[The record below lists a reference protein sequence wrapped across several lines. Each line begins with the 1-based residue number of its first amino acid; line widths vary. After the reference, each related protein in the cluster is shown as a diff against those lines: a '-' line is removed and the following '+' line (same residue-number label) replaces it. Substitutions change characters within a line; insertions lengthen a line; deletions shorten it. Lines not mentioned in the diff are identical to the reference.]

1 MAQCGLAEEKAMKDV
16 ESNEPTGFVPGLP
29 GQPAPVSAEE
39 EQAFEDDDLDLS
51 ALLDE
56 YDEPEQQA
64 PADRSPDGLLQGTVV
79 SVRDDGLFVDIG
91 RKSEAFLPLESAK
104 DRPAPDEEPDL
115 AVGDAVQVSIT
126 GRSPDGYLTLSRVI
140 AARPKDWS
148 QFEIAHQDGIAIV
161 GTVSEVIKGGLS
173 VDVGA
178 RAFMPASRT
187 GVRDAAD
194 LEKLV
199 GQEIRCRII
208 QLDVEDENIIVDRR
222 VMLEE
227 ERNEALRSTIAG
239 LQPDMVVKGVV
250 RNIREFGAFVD
261 LGGVDG
267 LLHVSDISYARVK
280 DPADVLSEGQELEV
294 KVLKIEKGGER
305 ISVGLKQMGP
315 DPWTLVAD
323 KLNVGDR
330 LTGTVTRLKDFGAF
344 VEIEP
349 GVEGLIHISEMS
361 WARKVRHPEDLLKVG
376 DTVEVVVLDLK
387 PAGRRIGLGLKQA
400 LGDPWERAANEL
412 LPGTVIEGQVRNLAK
427 FGAFIEVG
435 EGIEGLLH
443 VSDITGEKRLDHP
456 SEMLKDDQTVK
467 VVVLEL
473 DLEKRRLKLGMKQL
487 EPDSQDDFL
496 ATCEVGDTVTGR
508 VVRVKNGKAMVE
520 LGEGVKGVCAIKES
534 STPQTQAAES
544 TDSSVSS
551 LGAMLQAAW
560 KSGDKGAGGGEPLAS
575 GQVRS
580 FRVTKLDPSR
590 KSIELALE

>member
-1 MAQCGLAEEKAMKDV
+1 MKDA
-16 ESNEPTGFVPGLP
+16 ESNESKGLLPGLP

-39 EQAFEDDDLDLS
+39 EEAFEDDDLDLS
-51 ALLDE
+51 ELFDE
-56 YDEPEQQA
+56 HAEHQRQA
-64 PADRSPDGLLQGTVV
+64 PPDNDAQGLLQGTVV
-79 SVRDDGLFVDIG
+79 SVRDDGLFIDIG

-104 DRPAPDEEPDL
+104 NPATTDEDLDL
-115 AVGDAVQVSIT
+115 AVGDTVQVSIT
-126 GRSPDGYLTLSRVI
+126 GRSSDGYLTLSRVI

-148 QFEIAHQDGIAIV
+148 QFEMAHQDGTAIV
-161 GTVSEVIKGGLS
+161 GTVKEVIKGGLS

-199 GQEIRCRII
+199 GEEIRCRII

-222 VMLEE
+222 VLLEE
-227 ERNEALRSTIAG
+227 ERNELRQNTIAG

-250 RNIREFGAFVD
+250 RNVRDFGAFVD

-267 LLHVSDISYARVK
+267 LLHVSDISYVRVK
-280 DPADVLSEGQELEV
+280 DPAEVLTEGQELEV
-294 KVLKIEKGGER
+294 KILKIEKGGER
-305 ISVGLKQMGP
+305 ISVGLKQMSP
-315 DPWTLVAD
+315 DPWTLVTE

-330 LTGTVTRLKDFGAF
+330 LKGTVTRLKDFGAF

-361 WARKVRHPEDLLKVG
+361 WARKVRHPEDLLSVG
-376 DTVEVVVLDLK
+376 DTAEAVVLELK
-387 PAGRRIGLGLKQA
+387 PAARRIGLGLKQA
-400 LGDPWERAANEL
+400 LGDPWERAEKEL
-412 LPGTVIEGQVRNLAK
+412 LPGTVVEGQVRNLAK
-427 FGAFIEVG
+427 FGAFVEVG

-443 VSDITGEKRLDHP
+443 VSDITNEKRLDHP
-456 SEMLKDDQTVK
+456 SEMLKADQTVK
-467 VVVLEL
+467 VKVLEL
-473 DLEKRRLKLGMKQL
+473 DREKRRLKLGMKQL

-508 VVRVKNGKAMVE
+508 IVRVKKGQAVVE
-520 LGEGVKGVCAIKES
+520 LGEGVKGLCAIEES
-534 STPQTQAAES
+534 AAPDKQAAGS
-544 TDSSVSS
+544 ADSSVSS

-560 KSGDKGAGGGEPLAS
+560 KSGDKGTGVGEPLAA

-580 FRVTKLDPSR
+580 FKVAKLDPSQ
-590 KSIELALE
+590 KSIELTLA